1 MAPLHGPGEGLEP
14 DVVGSP
20 SPPKVMNLTSPLH
33 LAFAL
38 EGVVGGLH
46 PGRGWRRPLKGGV
59 DIAVLVG
66 GVGVEEGTDLQAAG
80 GVAHHGA
87 VLLPEGPEDAPDG
100 DPRAAAGAEA
110 VAPHESAPSSPTFS

>member
-1 MAPLHGPGEGLEP
+1 
-14 DVVGSP
+14 
-20 SPPKVMNLTSPLH
+20 MNLTSPLH

-38 EGVVGGLH
+38 EG
-46 PGRGWRRPLKGGV
+46 RCRRPPPRRGGGAGALKGGV

-110 VAPHESAPSSPTFS
+110 VAPHESASFFSNVFLK